1 MRKVITI
8 AILVV
13 LAVLP
18 LCATTAYPAVAHYM
32 VGRVDTVVEF
42 NVEMLE
48 EVLPFDLEGADVAYN
63 SNYASSI
70 AGLRVGSY
78 SIVANR
84 RDFTLTVTHTDFRLV
99 GGYLPS
105 DPTTHID
112 YRLYLILNFDTKYYK
127 TATSSGSIVVQGTDT
142 GVWPAGNDENPLF
155 MIREGMFVSLDEGS
169 SNATATALSNLKDGD
184 YSSTISFVMT
194 VD

>member
-1 MRKVITI
+1 MRKVFTI
-8 AILVV
+8 AILII

-18 LCATTAYPAVAHYM
+18 LCAETYPAVAHYM
-32 VGRVDTVVEF
+32 IGRVDTVVEF

-63 SNYASSI
+63 PNYASSI
-70 AGLRVGSY
+70 SGLRVGSY

-84 RDFTLTVTHTDFRLV
+84 RDFTLTVTHDEFKLT
-99 GGYLPS
+99 GGYLPT
-105 DPTTHID
+105 DQTTYID

-127 TATSSGSIVVQGTDT
+127 TALSSGSITVQGTDT
-142 GVWPAGNDENPLF
+142 AVWPAGNDEDPLF
-155 MIREGMFVSLDEGS
+155 MIREGMFVSLDDGKGT
-169 SNATATALSNLKDGD
+169 TATTIAGLKNGD
-184 YSSTISFVMT
+184 YSSTISFTMT